1 MARLYTITSQRQVQ
15 GLDAGRNLVDFYE
28 VHYDGPNGITGSIRV
43 EKRTASPE
51 LVDELIRRALGTQLD
66 IAQLGEE

>member
-1 MARLYTITSQRQVQ
+1 MPRIYTITSQRQVQ

-28 VHYDGPNGITGSIRV
+28 VHYDGPNGITGSVRV

-51 LVDELIRRALGTQLD
+51 LVDTLIKQALGTQLG
-66 IAQLGEE
+66 IGQLGEE

>member
-1 MARLYTITSQRQVQ
+1 MPRLYTITSQRQVQ

-43 EKRTASPE
+43 EKRTANAE
-51 LVDELIRRALGTQLD
+51 LVDTLIRQALATQLD
-66 IAQLGEE
+66 IGQLGEE

>member
-1 MARLYTITSQRQVQ
+1 MPRLYTITSQRQVQ

-51 LVDELIRRALGTQLD
+51 LVDELIRRALDTQLN